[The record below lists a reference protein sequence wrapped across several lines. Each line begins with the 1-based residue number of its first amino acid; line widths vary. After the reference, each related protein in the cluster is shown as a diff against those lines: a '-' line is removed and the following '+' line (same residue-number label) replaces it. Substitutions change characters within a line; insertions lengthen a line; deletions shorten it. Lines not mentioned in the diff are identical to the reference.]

1 MERKKINRL
10 FCAFVSFLLLCAN
23 FCGIVPTYA
32 ANNNSVIN
40 PESVEPNQD
49 GVVLSKT
56 AKAVDG
62 AVNTWDVTLRVE
74 SPKTSTTS
82 DTVIIIDRSR
92 SMEGKKI
99 SKAKEAAKTLAKQL
113 LPAGNTA
120 NRVAVVSF
128 AGDIKTNVEFSDSYT
143 TVAGVIDGLKA
154 DGGTYTQAAIRAAAD
169 LLGASTANIKN
180 IVLMSDGEPT
190 YSCKITNPDNYL
202 IDGGPSGFDMSVT
215 KKQTSANVPKSQY
228 DCSTRIE
235 DGTSMWYHYGSKDLG
250 RFGREYDYYNH
261 GNSAIAEA
269 GFYKANNSGLYTVAL
284 DADPIGENVLAKI
297 AAPGKAYTATVDN
310 LTTKFDQIAGK
321 INAVIQSAQVSDA
334 MGEGVVIASGSA
346 VGVAGAED
354 LSWTPDFHYDATS
367 GKYVAEITYRVEAT
381 DDILNNLDS
390 DGYAPLNDK
399 ATITYNGS
407 NVADFPVPSV
417 KPMTVSIKKQLV
429 GQTCTGCVFDI
440 ELTYPGGATK
450 TYSIKDGETKTIA
463 GGLKMGNYSVNEVR
477 TTNNNVAL
485 ENYLTNYSQ
494 KTFAINKNRV
504 NPVQITVTNTYETT
518 TVSAKKAWDDDND
531 RDGKRNKLGDL
542 YVGVRDGDKFVAYQ
556 AVDVTKA
563 EQDFVFAELPKYR
576 NGTEIRYTVAEATN
590 CANEC
595 KEYTGD
601 NVNRYTVRK
610 NGNTITNVHT
620 PEKTTLRIK
629 KIWDTQAGQLPA
641 SMPTFITVAL
651 SNNEN
656 DSVRNIELTG
666 TGYGEWSSDAIEVLK
681 YKNGGEPIQ
690 YEVKETKIG
699 EGVLGGDKQDTLY
712 VYDGDKLEGKWTA
725 SYTNAFDVKNT
736 WTPAKSVYDGKSEF
750 TIKKIDENG
759 DAMKDVVFDVN
770 KSQYTT
776 GKNGEIKI
784 QIPSATNVAEDNL
797 KYDIVEKATWEGY
810 DLITGTETLKVT
822 STSKWVSADEKTLT
836 NNYVKEYA
844 FVAKNNPGYAWND
857 GVYIV
862 TNNRSV
868 AESLT
873 IKKVFSGV
881 NAEALKDITFTITG
895 PADFGDNG
903 KMVLKFA
910 DDCAASGNEATCVVK
925 AKVPTGKYSVKE
937 NNAEIDNFSL
947 ETIGDGASKDV
958 KKGDRAVFTINNKYD
973 VDETYYSVTKIW
985 DDNDDQDGKRPDELT
1000 VKLKADGKT
1009 INTVVLTADDESED
1023 MENAWIHTWN
1033 ELPVANE
1040 NGKVISYT
1048 VEEVL
1053 DSKDYEQTK
1062 MISKASATT
1071 FTNTHELELINN
1083 DDEDEE
1089 NDGKLTVTKI
1099 WDDGDNELNTRPD
1112 AIVVNLYANDERIE
1126 SATIMS
1132 DENGEWKC
1140 IFDGLY
1146 KYAGGEEITYTVR
1159 EAYVDGYKA
1168 QIEGED
1174 LSKGFTITN
1183 TSTNPCAFGGCGSAV
1198 VVEYKTVAMVA
1209 APETGRLA
1217 KNESSEGVDNGST
1230 VSMVVCGSALI
1241 IAVGGWMIV
1250 SRKNR
1255 AKIDKKSISMI

>member
-1 MERKKINRL
+1 MNKFFKGAKAAVGVIL
-10 FCAFVSFLLLCAN
+10 AVAVALPTGLIDMVS
-23 FCGIVPTYA
+23 A
-32 ANNNSVIN
+32 ASDAAIKN
-40 PESVEPNQD
+40 PEDVTLAD

-82 DTVIIIDRSR
+82 DTVIIIDRSG
-92 SMEGKKI
+92 SMEGKKM

-128 AGDIKTNVEFSDSYT
+128 AGDIKTNVGFSDSYT
-143 TVAGVIDGLKA
+143 TVAGAVDGLKA

-169 LLGASTANIKN
+169 LLGASTANTKN

-190 YSCKITNPDNYL
+190 YSCKISNPDNYL
-202 IDGGPSGFDMSVT
+202 IDGGPSGFGLGVT

-228 DCSTRIE
+228 DCNTRIE
-235 DGTSMWYHYGSKDLG
+235 DGTSMWYHYDSKDLSWLSQ
-250 RFGREYDYYNH
+250 EYDYYNH

-269 GFYKANNSGLYTVAL
+269 GFYKANNSSLYTVAL
-284 DADPIGENVLAKI
+284 DAGATGENVLAKI

-310 LTTKFDQIAGK
+310 LTTIFDQIAGK
-321 INAVIQSAQVSDA
+321 INAVVRSAQVSDA

-346 VGVAGAED
+346 AGAAGAED

-381 DDILNNLDS
+381 DDILNNLDN

-407 NVADFPVPSV
+407 NIADFPVPNV

-429 GQTCTGCVFDI
+429 GQTCAGCVFDI
-440 ELTYPGGATK
+440 ELTYPGGTTK

-542 YVGVRDGDKFVAYQ
+542 SVGVRDGDKFVAYQ
-556 AVDVTKA
+556 AVDVAKA

-629 KIWDTQAGQLPA
+629 KIWDIQAGQLPA

-656 DSVRNIELTG
+656 DSVRNIELAG
-666 TGYGEWSSDAIEVLK
+666 TGYGEWNSDAIEVLK
-681 YKNGGEPIQ
+681 YKNGGELIQ

-699 EGVLGGDKQDTLY
+699 ESTLGGDKKDTLY
-712 VYDGDKLEGKWTA
+712 MYDGNKLEGKWTA

-736 WTPAKSVYDGKSEF
+736 WTPAKSVYGGESEF

-759 DAMKDVVFDVN
+759 NAMKGVKFDVN
-770 KSQYTT
+770 TNQYTT
-776 GKNGEIKI
+776 DKNGEIKI
-784 QIPSATNVAEDNL
+784 EIPSVTNVAEDNL
-797 KYDIVEKATWEGY
+797 RYDIIETKTLEGY
-810 DLITGTETLKVT
+810 DLIAGKETLNVT

-857 GVYIV
+857 GMYIV

-873 IKKVFSGV
+873 VKKVFSGV
-881 NAEALKDITFTITG
+881 SAEALKDITFTITG

-903 KMVLKFA
+903 EMVLKFT
-910 DDCAASGNEATCVVK
+910 DDCEVSGDEATCVVK

-937 NNAEIDNFSL
+937 DNAEIDNFDL
-947 ETIGDGASKDV
+947 ETSGDGASKNV
-958 KKGDRAVFTINNKYD
+958 KKGDKAVFTIKNIYD
-973 VDETYYSVTKIW
+973 VDETYYSVTKVW
-985 DDNDDQDGKRPDELT
+985 DDNDDQDGKRPDELI

-1009 INTVVLTADDESED
+1009 IDTVALTADDESED
-1023 MENAWIHTWN
+1023 MDNVWTYTWN
-1033 ELPVANE
+1033 ELPVANK

-1053 DSKDYEQTK
+1053 DSEDYEQTE
-1062 MISKASATT
+1062 MIGGASATT

-1083 DDEDEE
+1083 DDDDEE

-1112 AIVVNLYANDERIE
+1112 AIVVNLYANDKKIE
-1126 SATIMS
+1126 SATIMA
-1132 DENGEWKC
+1132 DESGEWKHV
-1140 IFDGLY
+1140 FDGLY
-1146 KYAGGEEITYTVR
+1146 KYADGEEIVYSVR

-1168 QIEGED
+1168 QVEGED
-1174 LSKGFTITN
+1174 LAEGFTIVN
-1183 TSTNPCAFGGCGSAV
+1183 TSTNPCAFGGCGNVA
-1198 VVEYKTVAMVA
+1198 VVEYKTVATIA
-1209 APETGRLA
+1209 TPETGRLV
-1217 KNESSEGVDNGST
+1217 KNEYGETTCDSPIVSMAMCGST
-1230 VSMVVCGSALI
+1230 LV

-1255 AKIDKKSISMI
+1255 AKIDKKA